1 VVSALPAPRALR
13 WNWSDALLGALCALP
28 AAAVTLND
36 VSRGLA
42 FAIGVLPAL
51 IVGVQPTRR
60 RRPLVIVVGSLIG
73 ASIVVGSVLSHQP
86 WLAVLG
92 IFLLAVGA
100 AELAGRRPVGR
111 LLMTLGLPLV
121 AVGLSYT
128 DLAEA
133 CGLAAV
139 MALGSVYACLVSL
152 AWPEGPVGPARPVAP
167 LRRDYGIR
175 LGVAAA
181 IAAAVGFALD
191 FDHVGWACAAALL
204 VMRPSAEMTQQ
215 RSVGRLAA
223 VTAGAGAAVILANQ
237 TSSTAVYAL
246 ATVVVLAAASATHTS
261 RWYVTSAFTTFFAI
275 SLLIY
280 ADPTEGVSRFNERVL
295 ETVLGVG
302 LAYFFGLVVPLVRDS
317 TTPQGSTRPS
327 K

>member
-1 VVSALPAPRALR
+1 MVSALPVPRALR

-60 RRPLVIVVGSLIG
+60 RRALVIVVGSLIG
-73 ASIVVGSVLSHQP
+73 ASIVVGSVLAHQP

-100 AELAGRRPVGR
+100 ADLAGRRPVGR

-121 AVGLSYT
+121 AVGFSYT

-223 VTAGAGAAVILANQ
+223 VTA
-237 TSSTAVYAL
+237 
-246 ATVVVLAAASATHTS
+246 
-261 RWYVTSAFTTFFAI
+261 AFTTFFAI

-317 TTPQGSTRPS
+317 KTPQGSTRPS